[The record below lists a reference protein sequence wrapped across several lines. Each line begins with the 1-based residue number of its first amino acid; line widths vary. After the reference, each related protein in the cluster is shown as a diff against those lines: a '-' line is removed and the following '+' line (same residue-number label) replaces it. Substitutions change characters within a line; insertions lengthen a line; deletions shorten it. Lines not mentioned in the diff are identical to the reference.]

1 MSFAP
6 GFRARASAQMPPGR
20 PSEPRRQPEPEALGE
35 EAQVVSIVLVERIAE
50 VVVELKLRR
59 HAADLATRQDAGHGE
74 PGRRVSAP
82 CSVGELLPAV
92 PACVDHFRCVP
103 ADSSASR

>member
-6 GFRARASAQMPPGR
+6 GFRARASAQMPPG
-20 PSEPRRQPEPEALGE
+20 PPQSPGGSPGPEALGE
-35 EAQVVSIVLVERIAE
+35 EAQVASIVLVERIAE

-59 HAADLATRQDAGHGE
+59 HAADLATRQDAGHG
-74 PGRRVSAP
+74 
-82 CSVGELLPAV
+82 
-92 PACVDHFRCVP
+92 VP